1 MVTSPSPSTRTAAS
15 PLSLA
20 SIFRSSKVTST
31 LPSEVSM
38 VTVFSFDSPVMTV
51 SVSSTSFS
59 PCVTLFVPSASP
71 AFTVMLPSAMSHWA
85 A

>member
-1 MVTSPSPSTRTAAS
+1 
-15 PLSLA
+15 
-20 SIFRSSKVTST
+20 
-31 LPSEVSM
+31 M